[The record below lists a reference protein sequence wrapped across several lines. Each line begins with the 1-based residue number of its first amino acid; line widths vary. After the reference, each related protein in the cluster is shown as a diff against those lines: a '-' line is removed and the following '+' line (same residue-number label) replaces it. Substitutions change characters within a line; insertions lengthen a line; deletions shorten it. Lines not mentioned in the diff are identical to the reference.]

1 MVFHTAGS
9 FRSSDNFS
17 RVSFSE
23 PGRENIGVQIIQ
35 MINELTRNGM
45 MKGTF
50 RAARAL
56 GFCLNARADVAERLT
71 PRLTN
76 ARWERRNRES
86 ETERDREYDTRARLM
101 NQVVLAREK

>member
-1 MVFHTAGS
+1 MFHSIFLVTS
-9 FRSSDNFS
+9 PVVSDNFS

-23 PGRENIGVQIIQ
+23 RGRENVGVQIIQ

-50 RAARAL
+50 RAAGAL

-76 ARWERRNRES
+76 ARWAN
-86 ETERDREYDTRARLM
+86 ETRRAR
-101 NQVVLAREK
+101 QREIASTTHVLGS

>member
-1 MVFHTAGS
+1 V
-9 FRSSDNFS
+9 
-17 RVSFSE
+17 
-23 PGRENIGVQIIQ
+23 PGRENVGVQIIQ

-50 RAARAL
+50 RAAGAL

-76 ARWERRNRES
+76 ARWERNKES

>member
-1 MVFHTAGS
+1 MHHFDLGMFHSIFLVTS
-9 FRSSDNFS
+9 PVVSDNFS

-23 PGRENIGVQIIQ
+23 RGRENVGVQIIQ

-50 RAARAL
+50 RAAGAL

-76 ARWERRNRES
+76 ARWAN
-86 ETERDREYDTRARLM
+86 ETRRAR
-101 NQVVLAREK
+101 QREIASTTHVLGS